1 MLDQGQR
8 VKEEMFSLN
17 GSCLA
22 SALTSHPSSFS
33 TRWHMKIAPRL
44 TLISLFGLS
53 GLLLMLFVAVP
64 AWAESR
70 GKTLKRA
77 EGEIRKG
84 NLEAAEKLYRSLLE
98 QDQTDRDARL
108 GLSFVQLKQSR
119 LNESYEL
126 AMQVLAADPSSAR
139 AHSLIGTALLRSGEF
154 RTSVEA
160 LFTAIKLNEREAL
173 AYAGLAEI
181 EYFENRSRN
190 AYDGLR
196 KAIMFDPNEPDFYV
210 SLARACSRLEL
221 YTEAAD
227 AYQRYL
233 EVSPK
238 TDLERR
244 ERIRGLIAFY
254 RYLGN
259 TKIHRA
265 AGKEMGTVKFDL
277 VRYRPFLNVMV
288 NGKGPLRLVVDT
300 GASLSVLSEGAAA
313 KLGVKPVARGGHARA
328 VGGNGSF
335 PIVYGLLDSMT
346 LGDVRIE
353 AIPVY
358 IRTVH
363 HAEDT
368 PAHERAD
375 GYIGL
380 SMLANYQITL
390 DYQKRE
396 MTLDQRFPQEA
407 TNPAV
412 PGTEALTAEAP
423 NAVAKSV
430 PLATAEAGTEVPIR
444 STSGGLASAETLLPR
459 LDRPLNFIIDTGA
472 TTTVISKAT
481 VQRHQLEDLKI
492 AGETYRV
499 IGAAGIEEGAEALGL
514 SNLTVSGMRKNNSRA
529 LILDLSA
536 VNETSGFEQHGILGG
551 DYLSHFLVKI
561 DLRRYQMKLTPQ
573 TKAISL
579 AEGKQ

>member
-1 MLDQGQR
+1 MRITPG
-8 VKEEMFSLN
+8 
-17 GSCLA
+17 
-22 SALTSHPSSFS
+22 LT
-33 TRWHMKIAPRL
+33 RL
-44 TLISLFGLS
+44 
-53 GLLLMLFVAVP
+53 GLLGLLVLSTLWVAMP
-64 AWAESR
+64 ALAESR
-70 GKTLKRA
+70 AKVLKRA
-77 EGEIRKG
+77 ESEIRKG
-84 NLEAAEKLYRSLLE
+84 NLQAAEKLYRELLE
-98 QDQTDRDARL
+98 QDQKDKDARL
-108 GLSFVQLKQSR
+108 GLSFVSLKEAR
-119 LNESYEL
+119 LKESYEL
-126 AMQVLAADPSSAR
+126 AMQVLAAEPANAR
-139 AHSLIGTALLRSGEF
+139 AHSLIGTALLRTGEF
-154 RTSVEA
+154 RTSLEA
-160 LFTAIKLNEREAL
+160 LYTALKLNEREAL

-196 KAIMFDPNEPDFYV
+196 KAVSLDPNEPDFYV

-238 TDLERR
+238 TDIERR
-244 ERIRGLIAFY
+244 ERIRGLISFY
-254 RYLGN
+254 RYLGT

-265 AGKEMGTVKFDL
+265 AGKDVATIKFDL
-277 VRYRPFLNVMV
+277 LRYRPFVNVMV
-288 NGKGPLRLVVDT
+288 NGKGPLRFVVDS
-300 GASLSVLSEGAAA
+300 GASLSVLSEEAA
-313 KLGVKPVARGGHARA
+313 KRLGIKPVARGGSARA
-328 VGGNGSF
+328 VGGNGNF
-335 PIVYGLLDSMT
+335 PIVYGLLDSVT

-353 AIPVY
+353 AVPIY

-368 PAHERAD
+368 PENARAD

-380 SMLANYQITL
+380 SMLANYLITI

-396 MTLDQRFPQEA
+396 MSLDHSFPQAAAAPVTPAAGELDA
-407 TNPAV
+407 SGNPV
-412 PGTEALTAEAP
+412 PAA
-423 NAVAKSV
+423 AVAPIAV
-430 PLATAEAGTEVPIR
+430 ADAGIEVPIR

-459 LDRPLNFIIDTGA
+459 LERPLNFIIDTGA

-481 VQRHQLEDLKI
+481 VQRHQLEDLKL

-514 SNLTVSGMRKNNSRA
+514 SNLTVSGLRKNSSRA

-551 DYLSHFLVKI
+551 DYLSHFLVKL

-573 TKAISL
+573 SKAISV
-579 AEGKQ
+579 AEEK

>member
-1 MLDQGQR
+1 MKTALR
-8 VKEEMFSLN
+8 LSIL
-17 GSCLA
+17 
-22 SALTSHPSSFS
+22 ALTSV
-33 TRWHMKIAPRL
+33 
-44 TLISLFGLS
+44 
-53 GLLLMLFVAVP
+53 LLLTP
-64 AWAESR
+64 ALAQTNA
-70 GKTLKRA
+70 KALKRA

-84 NLEAAEKLYRSLLE
+84 NLELAEKTYRELLT
-98 QDQTDRDARL
+98 QDATDKPARL
-108 GLSFVQLKQSR
+108 GLSFVLLKQSK
-119 LNESYEL
+119 LQESYDL
-126 AMQVLAADPSSAR
+126 AMTVLAAEPANAR
-139 AHSLIGTALLRSGEF
+139 AHSLIGTTLLRTGEF

-160 LFTAIKLNEREAL
+160 LFTALKLNEREAL

-181 EYFENRSRN
+181 EYFENRARN

-196 KAIMFDPNEPDFYV
+196 KAISLEPNEPDYYV
-210 SLARACSRLEL
+210 SLARACSRLEQ

-254 RYLGN
+254 RYLGT

-265 AGKEMGTVKFDL
+265 AGKEASAVKFDL
-277 VRYRPFLNVMV
+277 VRYRPFLNIMV
-288 NGKGPLRLVVDT
+288 NGKGPLRFVIDT
-300 GASLSVLSEGAAA
+300 GASLSVISDAAAA
-313 KLGVKPVARGGHARA
+313 KLGIKPVARGGKARA
-328 VGGNGSF
+328 VGGSGTF
-335 PIVYGLLDSMT
+335 PIVYGLLDSMQ
-346 LGDVRIE
+346 LGEVRIE

-363 HAEDT
+363 HADDT
-368 PAHERAD
+368 PVSERAD

-380 SMLANYQITL
+380 SMLANFLITI

-396 MTLDQRFPQEA
+396 LALDRRFPQEQVAQTEQAEQPGQPAA
-407 TNPAV
+407 TTVPETALGVPAI
-412 PGTEALTAEAP
+412 TAAI
-423 NAVAKSV
+423 
-430 PLATAEAGTEVPIR
+430 AGIEVPIR

-459 LDRPLNFIIDTGA
+459 LERPLNFIIDTGA

-481 VQRHQLEDLKI
+481 VARHQLEDLKI
-492 AGETYRV
+492 VGETYRV

-514 SNLTVSGMRKNNSRA
+514 SALTVSGLRKNNSRA
-529 LILDLSA
+529 LILDLGA

-561 DLRRYQMKLTPQ
+561 DLRRYSMKLTPQ
-573 TKAISL
+573 TKAISV
-579 AEGKQ
+579 ADGKQ

>member
-1 MLDQGQR
+1 MKAALR
-8 VKEEMFSLN
+8 LSIMA
-17 GSCLA
+17 LA
-22 SALTSHPSSFS
+22 SVLWVTPALAQTNA
-33 TRWHMKIAPRL
+33 K
-44 TLISLFGLS
+44 
-53 GLLLMLFVAVP
+53 V
-64 AWAESR
+64 
-70 GKTLKRA
+70 LKRA

-84 NLEAAEKLYRSLLE
+84 NLDAAEKTYRELVA
-98 QDQTDRDARL
+98 QNATDKAARL
-108 GLSFVQLKQSR
+108 GLSFVLLKQSK
-119 LNESYEL
+119 LQESYDL
-126 AMQVLAADPSSAR
+126 ATAVLATEPANAR
-139 AHSLIGTALLRSGEF
+139 AHSLIGTALLRTGEF

-160 LFTAIKLNEREAL
+160 LFTALKLNEREAL

-181 EYFENRSRN
+181 EYFENRARN

-196 KAIMFDPNEPDFYV
+196 KAISIEPNEPDYYV

-227 AYQRYL
+227 SYQRYL

-238 TDLERR
+238 TDIERR

-254 RYLGN
+254 RYLGT

-265 AGKEMGTVKFDL
+265 AGKEAGAIKFDL

-288 NGKGPLRLVVDT
+288 NGKGPLRLVIDT
-300 GASLSVLSEGAAA
+300 GASLSVISDEAAA
-313 KLGVKPVARGGHARA
+313 RLGIKPVARGGNARA
-328 VGGNGSF
+328 VGGSGTF
-335 PIVYGLLDSMT
+335 PIVYGVLDSMQ

-363 HAEDT
+363 HANDA
-368 PAHERAD
+368 PASERAD

-380 SMLANYQITL
+380 SMLANFLITI

-396 MTLDQRFPQEA
+396 LSLDRRFPQEQIA
-407 TNPAV
+407 QAEQPGQPGQPAV
-412 PGTEALTAEAP
+412 TTVPEATPG
-423 NAVAKSV
+423 V
-430 PLATAEAGTEVPIR
+430 PAIAAAIVGTEVPIR
-444 STSGGLASAETLLPR
+444 STSGGLASAETLLPQ
-459 LDRPLNFIIDTGA
+459 LERPLNFIIDTGA

-481 VQRHQLEDLKI
+481 VARHQLEALKI

-514 SNLTVSGMRKNNSRA
+514 SALTVSGLRKNNSRA
-529 LILDLSA
+529 LILDLAA

-561 DLRRYQMKLTPQ
+561 DLRRYSMKLTPQ
-573 TKAISL
+573 TKAISV
-579 AEGKQ
+579 ADGKQ

>member
-1 MLDQGQR
+1 
-8 VKEEMFSLN
+8 
-17 GSCLA
+17 
-22 SALTSHPSSFS
+22 
-33 TRWHMKIAPRL
+33 MKYAPRPAL
-44 TLISLFGLS
+44 VGFLGVLLITALCT
-53 GLLLMLFVAVP
+53 AWP
-64 AWAESR
+64 ALAESR
-70 GKTLKRA
+70 GKVLKRA

-84 NLEAAEKLYRSLLE
+84 NFEAAEKLYRTLLA
-98 QDQTDRDARL
+98 QDQTDKDAQL
-108 GLSFVQLKQSR
+108 GLSFVLLKQSR
-119 LNESYEL
+119 LKESYDL
-126 AMQVLAADPSSAR
+126 ATQVLTAEPTNAR
-139 AHSLIGTALLRSGEF
+139 AHTLIGTALLRTGEF

-160 LFTAIKLNEREAL
+160 LFTALKLDEREAW

-196 KAIMFDPNEPDFYV
+196 KAISFDPNEPDFYV
-210 SLARACSRLEL
+210 SLARSCSRLEL

-233 EVSPK
+233 DVSPK
-238 TDLERR
+238 TDVERR
-244 ERIRGLIAFY
+244 ARIRGLIAFY
-254 RYLGN
+254 RFLGT

-265 AGKEMGTVKFDL
+265 AGKETGTIKFEL
-277 VRYRPFLNVMV
+277 VRYRPFVNVMV
-288 NGKGPLRLVVDT
+288 NGKGPLRFVVDT
-300 GASLSVLSEGAAA
+300 GASLSVLSEEAAN
-313 KLGVKPVARGGHARA
+313 KLGLKAVARGGSARA

-353 AIPVY
+353 SVPIY

-363 HAEDT
+363 HTPDT
-368 PAHERAD
+368 PLNARAD

-380 SMLANYQITL
+380 SMLANYLITL

-396 MTLDQRFPQEA
+396 MILDHRFPQEA
-407 TNPAV
+407 AAPAPATETA
-412 PGTEALTAEAP
+412 PGAPEAASPAAALAA
-423 NAVAKSV
+423 
-430 PLATAEAGTEVPIR
+430 LATEGTEVPIR

-459 LDRPLNFIIDTGA
+459 LERPLNFIIDTGA

-481 VQRHQLEDLKI
+481 VFRHQLEDLKLP
-492 AGETYRV
+492 GETYRV
-499 IGAAGIEEGAEALGL
+499 IGAAGIEEGAEALTL
-514 SNLTVSGMRKNNSRA
+514 STLTVSGLRKNNSRA

-573 TKAISL
+573 TKAISI
-579 AEGKQ
+579 AEEKQ

>member
-1 MLDQGQR
+1 MKAALR
-8 VKEEMFSLN
+8 LSIL
-17 GSCLA
+17 
-22 SALTSHPSSFS
+22 ALTSVLWV
-33 TRWHMKIAPRL
+33 T
-44 TLISLFGLS
+44 
-53 GLLLMLFVAVP
+53 P
-64 AWAESR
+64 ALAQTNA
-70 GKTLKRA
+70 KALKRA

-84 NLEAAEKLYRSLLE
+84 NLDLAEKTYRELVA
-98 QDQTDRDARL
+98 QNATDKAVRL
-108 GLSFVQLKQSR
+108 GLSFVLLKQSK
-119 LNESYEL
+119 LQECYDL
-126 AMQVLAADPSSAR
+126 ATAVLATEPANAR
-139 AHSLIGTALLRSGEF
+139 AHSLIGTALLRTGEF

-160 LFTAIKLNEREAL
+160 LFTALKLNEREAL

-181 EYFENRSRN
+181 EYFENRARN

-196 KAIMFDPNEPDFYV
+196 KAISIEPNEPDYYV
-210 SLARACSRLEL
+210 ALARACSRLEL

-227 AYQRYL
+227 SYQRYL

-238 TDLERR
+238 TDVERR

-254 RYLGN
+254 RYLGT

-265 AGKEMGTVKFDL
+265 AGKEAGAIKFDL

-288 NGKGPLRLVVDT
+288 NGKGPLRLVIDT
-300 GASLSVLSEGAAA
+300 GASLSVISDEAAA
-313 KLGVKPVARGGHARA
+313 RLGIKPVARGGNARA
-328 VGGNGSF
+328 VGGSGTF
-335 PIVYGLLDSMT
+335 PIVYGVLDSMQ

-363 HAEDT
+363 HANDA
-368 PAHERAD
+368 PASDRAD

-380 SMLANYQITL
+380 SMLANFLITI

-396 MTLDQRFPQEA
+396 LSLDRRFPQEQVA
-407 TNPAV
+407 QAEQPGQPGQPAV
-412 PGTEALTAEAP
+412 TTVPETVPG
-423 NAVAKSV
+423 V
-430 PLATAEAGTEVPIR
+430 PAIAAAIVGTEVPIR

-459 LDRPLNFIIDTGA
+459 LERPLNFIIDTGA

-481 VQRHQLEDLKI
+481 VARHQLEDLKI

-514 SNLTVSGMRKNNSRA
+514 SALTVSGLRKNNSRA
-529 LILDLSA
+529 LILDLGA

-561 DLRRYQMKLTPQ
+561 DLRRYSMKLTPQ
-573 TKAISL
+573 TKAISV
-579 AEGKQ
+579 ADGKQ